1 MSRVTLFADI
11 IIPVAVPNLFT
22 YRIPQEMNELCV
34 PGKRV
39 IVQFGK
45 SKYYSGIIRNIH
57 EKPPKQYE
65 AKYIESIL
73 DDEPIVNE
81 IQLNLWEW
89 MANYY
94 LCYPGELMNA
104 ALPSGLKL
112 DSQTKVILNPEKL
125 QEDLSSL
132 NNKEFIIVDALKNGE
147 ALTTSQ
153 IAELI
158 DIRHPQLYI
167 KKLVTENIVQVYEEI
182 KNKFTPK
189 KVVYLKLKEIFSNDE
204 NELQKLI
211 QVLEK
216 KAFKQLEFLLRYLTE
231 VQKQKQLQLPQDRL
245 GWIAKN
251 ILAEKGDY
259 SVLSSLI
266 KKGVFEQLELE
277 VGRFEFLGEI
287 EKLKP
292 LSLAQEKARQQI
304 VKIFSEKNV
313 CLLHG
318 VTGSGKTEVYLHLIE
333 ENLKQGKQVLY
344 LVPEIALTTQLIYR
358 VQHCFGDKVGVYHS
372 RFSENERVE
381 IWNGVLNVFQKPN
394 SINQRKYEIIVGAR
408 SSLFLP
414 FSNLGL
420 IIVDE
425 EHDSSFK
432 QHDPAPRYNAR
443 DSAIYLATL
452 HKAKVLLGTATPAID
467 TYYQTQQGKFGLV
480 ELNERFAEAKLP
492 EMVLS
497 DVREE
502 NKRKKTDSIFSQI
515 LLDEI
520 EVKLKNKE
528 QVILF
533 QNRRGFAPM
542 TECKSCGWVP
552 QCVQCDVSMIYHKHS
567 TQLHCHYCG
576 YTTQPP
582 AKCVPCGG
590 NDLRYRSFGTEKIE
604 EELELL
610 FPEAKIARMDLDS
623 TRSKNAYANLI
634 EEFETGAVDI
644 LVGTQMVT
652 KGLDFDRVS
661 LVGVLNADQVLN
673 YPDFRSHERGF
684 QLLEQVSGR
693 AGRKEIEGKVIIQT
707 SQLNHKVLQ
716 YVLNHDYKNFYNQQ
730 ILERKDF
737 AYPPFFRLIEFV
749 FLDKNISAVNEAA
762 QYFTDLLK
770 GVFDSRV
777 LGPEFP
783 LISRIRGQYH
793 KRTLLKVDKNFS
805 VQKVRHEINRLLD
818 DFRSHKKYKQVRLN
832 VNVDPL

>member
-1 MSRVTLFADI
+1 MSRITLFADI
-11 IIPVAVPNLFT
+11 LIPVAVPNLFT
-22 YRIPQEMNELCV
+22 YRIPQELNELCV

-94 LCYPGELMNA
+94 LCYLGEVMNA

-112 DSQTKVILNPEKL
+112 DSQTKVILNPQKL
-125 QEDLSSL
+125 HEDLSHLSD
-132 NNKEFIIVDALKNGE
+132 KEFIVVEALKNGD

-153 IAELI
+153 ISELI

-167 KKLVTENIVQVYEEI
+167 KKLVAENVIQVYEEI
-182 KNKFTPK
+182 KNKYTAK
-189 KVVYLKLKEIFSNDE
+189 KVIFLKLKEVYFT
-204 NELQKLI
+204 NEIQLQKLI
-211 QVLEK
+211 EGLEK
-216 KAFKQLEFLLRYLTE
+216 KAFKQLEVLLKYLSE
-231 VQKQKQLQLPQDRL
+231 YQRQKQLELAAEKI
-245 GWIAKN
+245 GWVSKS
-251 ILAEKGDY
+251 LLTEKGDH
-259 SVLSSLI
+259 SAINTLI
-266 KKGVFEQLELE
+266 KKEVFDSMELE
-277 VGRFEFLGEI
+277 VGRMEFLGKV

-292 LSLAQEKARQQI
+292 LSSAQIKSHQQI
-304 VKIFSEKNV
+304 KKVFSEKNV

-333 ENLKQGKQVLY
+333 ETLKLGKQVLY

-381 IWNGVLNVFQKPN
+381 IWNGVLSEFQKPGTV
-394 SINQRKYEIIVGAR
+394 NQRKYEIIVGAR

-414 FSNLGL
+414 FSSLGL

-452 HKAKVLLGTATPAID
+452 HNAKVLLGTATPAID
-467 TYYQTQQGKFGLV
+467 TYYQAQQGKFGLV
-480 ELNERFAEAKLP
+480 ELNERFADAKLP
-492 EMVLS
+492 QIILS

-502 NKRKKTDSIFSQI
+502 NKRKKSDSIFSE
-515 LLDEI
+515 LLLTEM
-520 EVKLKNKE
+520 ETKLKNKE

-542 TECKSCGWVP
+542 TECKSCGWIP

-576 YTTQPP
+576 YSTQPP
-582 AKCVPCGG
+582 SKCAACGG

-610 FPEAKIARMDLDS
+610 FPDIKIARMDLDS

-634 EEFETGAVDI
+634 EEFETGTIDI

-693 AGRKEIEGKVIIQT
+693 AGRKEIPGKVIIQT
-707 SQLNHKVLQ
+707 SQLNHSVLQ
-716 YVLNHDYKNFYNQQ
+716 YVLNHDYKNFYHQQ
-730 ILERKDF
+730 ILERQDF
-737 AYPPFFRLIEFV
+737 LYPPFFRLIEFV
-749 FLDKNISAVNEAA
+749 FQDKNVNHVNEAA

-783 LISRIRGQYH
+783 LISRIRGHYH
-793 KRTLLKVDKNFS
+793 KKTLLKVDKNFS
-805 VQKVRHEINRLLD
+805 VQKVRHEIIRLLD

-832 VNVDPL
+832 VNVDPY